1 MIIIRGRFI
10 ENSADTIA
18 LDNELIETSQKFHF
32 IIKYFMDKFISGKCL
47 VKLMFDLSRLMLNF
61 FLIKENS
68 TDDKEALISK

>member
-47 VKLMFDLSRLMLNF
+47 VKLMSDLSRLMLNF